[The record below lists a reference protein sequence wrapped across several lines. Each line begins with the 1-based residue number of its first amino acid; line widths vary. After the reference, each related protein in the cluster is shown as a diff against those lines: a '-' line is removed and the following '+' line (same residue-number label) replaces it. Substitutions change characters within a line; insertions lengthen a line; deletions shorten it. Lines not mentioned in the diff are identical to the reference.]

1 MQTLYLPLNPK
12 CSNFKGEKTFETF
25 VVKKI
30 KMKNLYINNRFF
42 FSLIG
47 VGILYVFAFFFPG
60 LMMVAHIVLLLVFL
74 ATMVDYLLLFREKD
88 GVLAQ
93 RILPEKLSNGDEN
106 PVKVDIK
113 NNYSFKINT
122 KIIDEIPFQFQKRD
136 FLIQKQI
143 APGKNTLFQ
152 YILEPKERGEYSFGA
167 LNIFVSSPLGFISK
181 RFTFQK
187 DAMLPA
193 YPSFVHLT
201 KYELMALQ
209 NEFLLGGIKRIRK
222 LGHTMEFEQIKEYV
236 PGDDV
241 RTINWKATSKTNRL
255 MVNQFQDE
263 KSQRIFMLIDKG
275 RTMKMPFK
283 GLSLLDYSI
292 NASMALSHIILKKGD
307 RAGMMT
313 FSKKTE
319 NKVAADN
326 KSGQLRRISEALY
339 NIKTDFYE
347 SDFNRLYQ
355 DVKYSVN
362 QRSLVLLFTNFETL
376 DALNRQMKYLRGIAK
391 NHLLVVVFFKNSE
404 LQNLLH
410 KNPESIQEIYDEVI
424 AEKFEFEK
432 KLIIQE
438 LRKYGIYSVYTL
450 PENLNV
456 DVINKYLEIKARG
469 IL

>member
-1 MQTLYLPLNPK
+1 
-12 CSNFKGEKTFETF
+12 
-25 VVKKI
+25 
-30 KMKNLYINNRFF
+30 MKNLYINTRFF
-42 FSLIG
+42 FTLIG
-47 VGILYVFAFFFPG
+47 VGILYVLAFFFPL
-60 LMMVAHIVLLLVFL
+60 LMWIAHIVLLICFL
-74 ATMVDYLLLFREKD
+74 AAMVDFLLLFNQKNALQ
-88 GVLAQ
+88 VQ

-106 PVKVDIK
+106 FVKIDIR
-113 NNYSFKINT
+113 NNYSFPIAI

-136 FLIQKQI
+136 FLIEKQI
-143 APGKNTLFQ
+143 GSGANTFFQ
-152 YILEPKERGEYSFGA
+152 YSLEPKERGEYHFGG
-167 LNIFVSSPLGFISK
+167 LNVYASSPLGLVSK

-187 DAMLPA
+187 DAVVPS
-193 YPSFVHLT
+193 YPSFIHLR
-201 KYELMALQ
+201 KYELMAIQ
-209 NEFLLGGIKRIRK
+209 SEFLLGGIKKVRK

-236 PGDDV
+236 PGDDI

-275 RTMKMPFK
+275 RTMKMPFN

-292 NASMALSHIILKKGD
+292 NAAMALSHIILRKGD

-313 FSKKTE
+313 FSKKAE
-319 NKVAADN
+319 NKIAADN
-326 KSGQLRRISEALY
+326 KSGQLKKISEALY
-339 NIKTDFYE
+339 NIKTDFFE

-355 DVKYSVN
+355 DVKYSIS
-362 QRSLVLLFTNFETL
+362 QRSLILLFTNFETL
-376 DALNRQMKYLRGIAK
+376 DALNRQLKYLRGIAK

-404 LQNLLH
+404 LQTLIQ
-410 KNPESIQEIYDEVI
+410 KNPENMQEIYDEII

-438 LRKYGIYSVYTL
+438 LRKYGIYTVYTL
-450 PENLNV
+450 PENLNI

>member
-1 MQTLYLPLNPK
+1 
-12 CSNFKGEKTFETF
+12 
-25 VVKKI
+25 
-30 KMKNLYINNRFF
+30 MKNLFINNRFF
-42 FSLIG
+42 FTLIG
-47 VGILYVFAFFFPG
+47 VGILYVFAFFFPF
-60 LMMVAHIVLLLVFL
+60 LMIAGHVVLLLVFL
-74 ATMVDYLLLFREKD
+74 AAMVDYLLLFREKD

-113 NNYSFKINT
+113 NNYSFKIGT

-136 FLIQKQI
+136 FLIEKQI
-143 APGKNTLFQ
+143 ESGKNTLFQ

-167 LNIFVSSPLGFISK
+167 LNIFASSPLGFVSK
-181 RFTFQK
+181 RFSFQK

-193 YPSFVHLT
+193 YPSFVHLR

-236 PGDDV
+236 PGDDI

-339 NIKTDFYE
+339 NIKTDFFE

-376 DALNRQMKYLRGIAK
+376 DALNRQIKYLRGIAK

-404 LQNLLH
+404 LQTLLH
-410 KNPESIQEIYDEVI
+410 KNPESMQEIY
-424 AEKFEFEK
+424 EKFEFEK

-456 DVINKYLEIKARG
+456 EVINKYLEIKARG

>member
-1 MQTLYLPLNPK
+1 
-12 CSNFKGEKTFETF
+12 
-25 VVKKI
+25 
-30 KMKNLYINNRFF
+30 MKNLYINTRFF
-42 FSLIG
+42 FALIG
-47 VGILYVFAFFFPG
+47 VGMLYVLAFFFPFFMILGHG
-60 LMMVAHIVLLLVFL
+60 LLLLVFL
-74 ATMVDYLLLFREKD
+74 AIFVDYLLVFRPKD
-88 GVLAQ
+88 AILAQ

-106 PVKVDIK
+106 AVKVDVK
-113 NNYSFKINT
+113 NNYIFKASV
-122 KIIDEIPFQFQKRD
+122 KVIDEIPFQFQKRD
-136 FLIQKQI
+136 FLIRKQI
-143 APGKNTLFQ
+143 PSGKNVMFQ
-152 YILEPKERGEYSFGA
+152 YFLEPKERGEYNFGA
-167 LNIFVSSPLGFISK
+167 LNIYASSPIGFVSK
-181 RFTFQK
+181 RFIFQK
-187 DAMLPA
+187 DTSLAS
-193 YPSFVHLT
+193 YPSFVHLR

-209 NEFLLGGIKRIRK
+209 NEFLLGGIKKIRK

-275 RTMKMPFK
+275 RTMKMPFN

-292 NASMALSHIILKKGD
+292 NATMALSHIILKKGD

-313 FSKKTE
+313 FSKKAE
-319 NKVAADN
+319 NKVAAEN
-326 KSGQLRRISEALY
+326 KSGQLRKISEALY
-339 NIKTDFYE
+339 NIKTDFFE

-355 DVKYSVN
+355 DVKYSIN

-376 DALNRQMKYLRGIAK
+376 DGLNRQMKYLRGIAK
-391 NHLLVVVFFKNSE
+391 NHLLVVVFFKNTE
-404 LQNLLH
+404 IQKLINT
-410 KNPESIQEIYDEVI
+410 NPESMQEIYDEII

>member
-1 MQTLYLPLNPK
+1 
-12 CSNFKGEKTFETF
+12 
-25 VVKKI
+25 
-30 KMKNLYINNRFF
+30 MKNLYLNTRFF
-42 FSLIG
+42 FTLIG
-47 VGILYVFAFFFPG
+47 VGILYVLAFFFPL
-60 LMMVAHIVLLLVFL
+60 LMWVAHIVLLLIFL
-74 ATMVDYLLLFREKD
+74 AAMVDYLFVFNRKE
-88 GVLAQ
+88 GISAQ

-113 NNYSFKINT
+113 NNYAFKINV
-122 KIIDEIPFQFQKRD
+122 KVIDEIPFQFQKRD
-136 FLIQKQI
+136 FLIEKQI
-143 APGKNTLFQ
+143 ESGRNTFFQ
-152 YILEPKERGEYSFGA
+152 YILEPKERGEYNFGS
-167 LNIFVSSPLGFISK
+167 LNVYVSSPLGFVAK
-181 RFTFQK
+181 RFNFQK
-187 DAMLPA
+187 DANLPT
-193 YPSFVHLT
+193 YPSFIHLR

-209 NEFLLGGIKRIRK
+209 SEFLLGGIKKIRK

-236 PGDDV
+236 PGDDI

-292 NASMALSHIILKKGD
+292 NATMALSHIILKKGD

-319 NKVAADN
+319 NKIAAEN
-326 KSGQLRRISEALY
+326 KSGQLRKISEALY
-339 NIKTDFYE
+339 NIKTDFFE

-355 DVKYSVN
+355 DVKYSLN
-362 QRSLVLLFTNFETL
+362 QRSLILLFTNFETL
-376 DALNRQMKYLRGIAK
+376 DGLNRQLKYLRGIAK

-404 LQNLLH
+404 LQTLIH
-410 KNPESIQEIYDEVI
+410 KNPESMQEVYDEII

-438 LRKYGIYSVYTL
+438 LRKYGIYTVYTL
-450 PENLNV
+450 PENLNI

>member
-1 MQTLYLPLNPK
+1 M
-12 CSNFKGEKTFETF
+12 
-25 VVKKI
+25 KK
-30 KMKNLYINNRFF
+30 LYINTRFF
-42 FSLIG
+42 FALIG
-47 VGILYVFAFFFPG
+47 VGMLYILAFFFSFFMILG
-60 LMMVAHIVLLLVFL
+60 HSALLLVFFV
-74 ATMVDYLLLFREKD
+74 AFVDYLLVFRPKD
-88 GVLAQ
+88 AVLAQ

-106 PVKVDIK
+106 FIKIDIK
-113 NNYSFKINT
+113 NNYTFKINV
-122 KIIDEIPFQFQKRD
+122 KVIDEIPFQFQKRD
-136 FLIQKQI
+136 FLITKEI
-143 APGKNTLFQ
+143 RLGKNVFFQ
-152 YILEPKERGEYSFGA
+152 YSLEPKDRGEYNFGA
-167 LNIFVSSPLGFISK
+167 LNVYASSPIGFISR
-181 RFTFQK
+181 RFIFQK
-187 DAMLPA
+187 DASLA
-193 YPSFVHLT
+193 CYPSFIHLR

-209 NEFLLGGIKRIRK
+209 NEFLLGGIKKIRK

-275 RTMKMPFK
+275 RTMKMPFN

-292 NASMALSHIILKKGD
+292 NATMALSHIILKKGD

-313 FSKKTE
+313 FSKKAE

-326 KSGQLRRISEALY
+326 KSGQLRKISEALY
-339 NIKTDFYE
+339 NIKTDFFE

-355 DVKYSVN
+355 DVKYSLN

-376 DALNRQMKYLRGIAK
+376 DGLSRQMKYLRGIAK
-391 NHLLVVVFFKNSE
+391 NHLLVVVFFKNTEVQKIIHS
-404 LQNLLH
+404 
-410 KNPESIQEIYDEVI
+410 NPETMQEIYDEII

-438 LRKYGIYSVYTL
+438 LRKYGIYSVYTF

-456 DVINKYLEIKARG
+456 EVINKYLEIKARG

>member
-1 MQTLYLPLNPK
+1 
-12 CSNFKGEKTFETF
+12 
-25 VVKKI
+25 
-30 KMKNLYINNRFF
+30 MKNLYINTRFF
-42 FSLIG
+42 FALIG
-47 VGILYVFAFFFPG
+47 VGIIYVFAFFFPF
-60 LMMVAHIVLLLVFL
+60 LMMVAHALLLIVFL
-74 ATMVDYLLLFREKD
+74 AVMVDYLLVFNRKE
-88 GVLAQ
+88 GVQSQ

-113 NNYSFKINT
+113 NNYGFKIHV
-122 KIIDEIPFQFQKRD
+122 KVIDEIPFQFQKRD
-136 FLIQKQI
+136 FMIEKSI
-143 APGKNTLFQ
+143 EVGRNSFFQ

-167 LNIFVSSPLGFISK
+167 LNIFVSSPLGLVAK

-187 DAMLPA
+187 DAMLPS
-193 YPSFVHLT
+193 YPSFIHLR

-209 NEFLLGGIKRIRK
+209 NEFLLGGIKKIRK

-241 RTINWKATSKTNRL
+241 RTINWKATSKANRL

-263 KSQRIFMLIDKG
+263 KAQRIFMLIDKG
-275 RTMKMPFK
+275 RTMKMPFN

-292 NASMALSHIILKKGD
+292 NATMALSHIILKKGD

-319 NKVAADN
+319 NRVAADN
-326 KSGQLRRISEALY
+326 KSGQLKKISEALY
-339 NIKTDFYE
+339 NVKTDFFE

-355 DVKYSVN
+355 DVKFSLN

-376 DALNRQMKYLRGIAK
+376 DGLNRQLKYLRGIAK

-404 LQNLLH
+404 IQTLMH
-410 KNPESIQEIYDEVI
+410 KNPENMQEIYDEIV

-450 PENLNV
+450 PENLNI

>member
-1 MQTLYLPLNPK
+1 
-12 CSNFKGEKTFETF
+12 
-25 VVKKI
+25 
-30 KMKNLYINNRFF
+30 MKNLYINTRFF
-42 FSLIG
+42 FALIG
-47 VGILYVFAFFFPG
+47 VGILYVFAFFFPF
-60 LMMVAHIVLLLVFL
+60 LMWVAHILLLLCFFT
-74 ATMVDYLLLFREKD
+74 AMVECLLLFNAKN
-88 GVLAQ
+88 GISAQ

-106 PVKVDIK
+106 PVKVDIR
-113 NNYSFKINT
+113 NNYNFTLNVKV
-122 KIIDEIPFQFQKRD
+122 IDEIPFQFQKRD
-136 FLIQKQI
+136 FLIEKQI
-143 APGKNTLFQ
+143 EPGRNTYFQ
-152 YILEPKERGEYSFGA
+152 YILEPKERGEYSFGN
-167 LNIFVSSPLGFISK
+167 LNIYASSPVGFISK

-187 DAMLPA
+187 GALLPA
-193 YPSFVHLT
+193 YPSFIHLR

-209 NEFLLGGIKRIRK
+209 SEFLLGGIKRIRK

-236 PGDDV
+236 PGDDI

-263 KSQRIFMLIDKG
+263 KSQRIFMLIDTG

-292 NASMALSHIILKKGD
+292 NATMALSHIILKKGD

-319 NKVAADN
+319 NKIAADN
-326 KSGQLRRISEALY
+326 KSGQLRKISEALY
-339 NIKTDFYE
+339 NIKTDFFE
-347 SDFNRLYQ
+347 SDFSRLYQ
-355 DVKYSVN
+355 DVKYTLN
-362 QRSLVLLFTNFETL
+362 QRSLILLFTNFETL
-376 DALNRQMKYLRGIAK
+376 DGLNRQMKYLRGIAR
-391 NHLLVVVFFKNSE
+391 NHLLVIVFFKNGE
-404 LQNLLH
+404 LQTLLNG
-410 KNPESIQEIYDEVI
+410 NPESMQEIYDEIV

-438 LRKYGIYSVYTL
+438 LRKYGIYTVYTL